1 MDHAQETQAKKY
13 HTKISIDCSDCT
25 ELSDNLQEIFLK
37 INNTVFSK
45 SKISKAK
52 ILNYALSKIKETDIK
67 KIQDDSLLALKEKAK
82 LLCDQYNK
90 ENGTTYSFEEFA
102 AIRLTNNH

>member
-1 MDHAQETQAKKY
+1 MDHAQEIQSKKNLAK
-13 HTKISIDCSDCT
+13 ILIDCSDCT
-25 ELSDNLQEIFLK
+25 ELSENLQELFLK
-37 INNTVFSK
+37 IKNTIFSK

-67 KIQDDSLLALKEKAK
+67 KIQEDSLLALKEKAK

-90 ENGTTYSFEEFA
+90 ENGTAYSFEEFA